1 MKLPGLI
8 TVSPDQTD
16 LLKETADMMGE
27 SFMEENWFITWLSAL
42 DAINTPY
49 ERKLELIR
57 AVFLDDLSVHAP
69 YQGVYVL
76 EDKAAACGG
85 YLYSDL
91 QGHTHSELDTK
102 AGTTLLSIATQEE
115 LDLLEQQDAKMEAI
129 SDFDWARVHAKEND
143 HIYFFAWAV
152 DKNAR
157 RTHALTRLV
166 TPFFEKADSEG
177 LNCYLECYADH
188 LQAMYEHLG
197 FEVIDV
203 LSDPQFEVT
212 ERRMVRYPRH

>member
-76 EDKAAACGG
+76 EDKSAACGG

-102 AGTTLLSIATQEE
+102 AGKHFYQLLPKKNLICCNSKMPRCKQFLILIGHAFMLKKRITFTSLPGRLIKTLVAP
-115 LDLLEQQDAKMEAI
+115 M
-129 SDFDWARVHAKEND
+129 
-143 HIYFFAWAV
+143 
-152 DKNAR
+152 
-157 RTHALTRLV
+157 
-166 TPFFEKADSEG
+166 P
-177 LNCYLECYADH
+177 
-188 LQAMYEHLG
+188 
-197 FEVIDV
+197 
-203 LSDPQFEVT
+203 
-212 ERRMVRYPRH
+212 